1 MTFKNYYERT
11 RGLYYFNCSLA
22 KFWRCVTEIIGN
34 DISQDVIST
43 LANNLNHVFPYYP
56 ASNQDFTYV
65 ELYGQERMLLSNS

>member
-1 MTFKNYYERT
+1 MNAREDFIISTTLWQN
-11 RGLYYFNCSLA
+11 
-22 KFWRCVTEIIGN
+22 FWRCVTEIIGN